1 MWGRASALHDRC
13 SVTRS
18 REPYAPSDRPRT
30 QLPQGPRPPA
40 RADRHVG
47 HDGLTDAVLK
57 EIDGALT
64 AHELIKVR
72 VNAGDRTA
80 RRALFEEICART
92 GAEAVQQVGKVLV
105 LWRPR
110 PLDAA

>member
-1 MWGRASALHDRC
+1 MPPLTARE
-13 SVTRS
+13 RS
-18 REPYAPSDRPRT
+18 F
-30 QLPQGPRPPA
+30 LKA
-40 RADRHVG
+40 RAHPLEPIVTVG
-47 HDGLTDAVLK
+47 HDGLTDAVVK
-57 EIDGALT
+57 EIDRALT

-80 RRALFEEICART
+80 RRGLFEEIALRT
-92 GAEAVQQVGKVLV
+92 GADAVQQVGKVLV

>member
-1 MWGRASALHDRC
+1 MSIALRE
-13 SVTRS
+13 TALS
-18 REPYAPSDRPRT
+18 REALMPPLTARERT
-30 QLPQGPRPPA
+30 FLKA
-40 RADRHVG
+40 RAHPLEPLVHVG
-47 HDGLTDAVLK
+47 HDGLTDAVLNEVDK
-57 EIDGALT
+57 ALT

-72 VNAGDRTA
+72 VTAADRTA
-80 RRALFEEICART
+80 RRALFDEMCART

>member
-1 MWGRASALHDRC
+1 MPPLTARE
-13 SVTRS
+13 RS
-18 REPYAPSDRPRT
+18 F
-30 QLPQGPRPPA
+30 LKA
-40 RADRHVG
+40 RAHPLEPIVHVG
-47 HDGLTDAVLK
+47 HDGLTDAVLN
-57 EIDGALT
+57 EVDRALT

-72 VNAGDRTA
+72 VTAADRTA
-80 RRALFEEICART
+80 RRALSDEMCART

>member
-1 MWGRASALHDRC
+1 MPDLTA
-13 SVTRS
+13 
-18 REPYAPSDRPRT
+18 RERGF
-30 QLPQGPRPPA
+30 LKA
-40 RADRHVG
+40 RAHPLEPIVSIG

-57 EIDGALT
+57 EIDRALT

-72 VNAGDRTA
+72 ANDGDRAA
-80 RRALFEEICART
+80 RRVLLDTICAQT
-92 GAEAVQQVGKVLV
+92 GAEPVQQVGKVLV

>member
-1 MWGRASALHDRC
+1 MPPLTARE
-13 SVTRS
+13 RS
-18 REPYAPSDRPRT
+18 F
-30 QLPQGPRPPA
+30 LKA
-40 RADRHVG
+40 RAHPLEPIVTVG
-47 HDGLTDAVLK
+47 HDGLTDAVVK
-57 EIDGALT
+57 EIDRALT

-80 RRALFEEICART
+80 RRGLFEEVAVRT
-92 GAEAVQQVGKVLV
+92 GADAVQQVGKGVV

>member
-1 MWGRASALHDRC
+1 
-13 SVTRS
+13 
-18 REPYAPSDRPRT
+18 
-30 QLPQGPRPPA
+30 
-40 RADRHVG
+40 VG
-47 HDGLTDAVLK
+47 HDGLTDAVLN
-57 EIDGALT
+57 EVDRALT

-72 VNAGDRTA
+72 VTAADRTA
-80 RRALFEEICART
+80 RRALSDEMCART

>member
-1 MWGRASALHDRC
+1 MPDLT
-13 SVTRS
+13 TRERS
-18 REPYAPSDRPRT
+18 F
-30 QLPQGPRPPA
+30 LKA
-40 RADRHVG
+40 RAHPLEPIVSIG

-57 EIDGALT
+57 EIDRALT

-72 VNAGDRTA
+72 ANAGDRA
-80 RRALFEEICART
+80 VLRALLDTICERT

>member
-1 MWGRASALHDRC
+1 MPPLTARE
-13 SVTRS
+13 RS
-18 REPYAPSDRPRT
+18 F
-30 QLPQGPRPPA
+30 LKA
-40 RADRHVG
+40 RAHPLEPIVTLG
-47 HDGLTDAVLK
+47 HDGLSDAVLR

-72 VNAGDRTA
+72 VNAGDRTT
-80 RRALFEEICART
+80 RRGLFEEIVVRT
-92 GAEAVQQVGKVLV
+92 GADAVQQVGKVLV

>member
-1 MWGRASALHDRC
+1 MSPLTARE
-13 SVTRS
+13 RS
-18 REPYAPSDRPRT
+18 F
-30 QLPQGPRPPA
+30 LKA
-40 RADRHVG
+40 RAHPLEPIVTIG
-47 HDGLTDAVLK
+47 HDGLTDAVLR

-72 VNAGDRTA
+72 VNASDRTV
-80 RRALFEEICART
+80 RRGLFEEIGART
-92 GAEAVQQVGKVLV
+92 DAEAVQQVGKVLV

>member
-1 MWGRASALHDRC
+1 MPALTARE
-13 SVTRS
+13 RS
-18 REPYAPSDRPRT
+18 F
-30 QLPQGPRPPA
+30 LKA
-40 RADRHVG
+40 RAHPLEPIVTVG

-72 VNAGDRTA
+72 VNASDRTV
-80 RRALFEEICART
+80 RRALFEEIGVRT
-92 GAEAVQQVGKVLV
+92 DAEAVQQVGKVLV

>member
-1 MWGRASALHDRC
+1 MPPLTARE
-13 SVTRS
+13 RS
-18 REPYAPSDRPRT
+18 F
-30 QLPQGPRPPA
+30 LKA
-40 RADRHVG
+40 RAHPLEPIVTVG
-47 HDGLTDAVLK
+47 HDGLTDAVLN
-57 EIDGALT
+57 EMDRALT

-80 RRALFEEICART
+80 RRALFGEIAART
-92 GAEAVQQVGKVLV
+92 EAEAVQQVGKVVV